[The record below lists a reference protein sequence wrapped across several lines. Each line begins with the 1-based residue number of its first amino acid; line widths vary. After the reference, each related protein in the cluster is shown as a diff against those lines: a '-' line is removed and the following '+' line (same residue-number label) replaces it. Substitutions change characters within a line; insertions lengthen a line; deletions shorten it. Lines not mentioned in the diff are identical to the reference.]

1 MIDWKLINNKTF
13 EDIAYDYISDTYSDL
28 KWTPTKATRDGNKD
42 GHATI
47 NNPIGVTIK
56 YWYEAKYSI
65 NTDKS
70 IPKSHLDSTLVS
82 SLLDGTVAA
91 IAFITN
97 AYISEDYR
105 RRADI
110 FSKKR
115 DNLKIIY
122 INGAELEQWFSQHP
136 EFEDKYFHSNT
147 AEPQDLVTNISHC
160 YIPGS
165 VPPICDMPL

>member
-70 IPKSHLDSTLVS
+70 IPKSHLDSTLV
-82 SLLDGTVAA
+82 
-91 IAFITN
+91 
-97 AYISEDYR
+97 YC
-105 RRADI
+105 
-110 FSKKR
+110 
-115 DNLKIIY
+115 II
-122 INGAELEQWFSQHP
+122 
-136 EFEDKYFHSNT
+136 DK
-147 AEPQDLVTNISHC
+147 
-160 YIPGS
+160 
-165 VPPICDMPL
+165 

>member
-1 MIDWKLINNKTF
+1 MLPCQSNKIFLQQNIRKKILKYSNLKRQLRIRVAFLIDNHILSIGNKKNYRIELIKDAENNKMIDWKLINNKTF

-70 IPKSHLDSTLVS
+70 IPKSHLDSTLV
-82 SLLDGTVAA
+82 
-91 IAFITN
+91 
-97 AYISEDYR
+97 
-105 RRADI
+105 
-110 FSKKR
+110 
-115 DNLKIIY
+115 
-122 INGAELEQWFSQHP
+122 
-136 EFEDKYFHSNT
+136 
-147 AEPQDLVTNISHC
+147 
-160 YIPGS
+160 
-165 VPPICDMPL
+165 

>member
-1 MIDWKLINNKTF
+1 MDNHILSIGNKKNYRIELIKDAENNKMIDWKLINNKTF

-70 IPKSHLDSTLVS
+70 IPKSHLDSTLV
-82 SLLDGTVAA
+82 
-91 IAFITN
+91 
-97 AYISEDYR
+97 YC
-105 RRADI
+105 
-110 FSKKR
+110 
-115 DNLKIIY
+115 II
-122 INGAELEQWFSQHP
+122 
-136 EFEDKYFHSNT
+136 DK
-147 AEPQDLVTNISHC
+147 
-160 YIPGS
+160 
-165 VPPICDMPL
+165 